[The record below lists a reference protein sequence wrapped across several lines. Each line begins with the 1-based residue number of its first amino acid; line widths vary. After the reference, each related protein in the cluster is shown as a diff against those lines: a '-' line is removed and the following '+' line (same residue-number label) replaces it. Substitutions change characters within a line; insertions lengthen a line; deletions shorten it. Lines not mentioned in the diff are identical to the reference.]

1 MSEYLKEPLLAS
13 LAMGKYTLYNDETRE
28 IPSTEQI
35 AIYAVFEYR
44 NRILKYC
51 IGIAILL
58 LSELVGMPP

>member
-28 IPSTEQI
+28 IPSTEQNS
-35 AIYAVFEYR
+35 FEYR
-44 NRILKYC
+44 NRILEYC